1 MKQLVIS
8 FLLIIS
14 SLHIN
19 TAHAVAGV
27 GDITFDPTTYGAV
40 YDSYEV
46 AKKAYQNAQS
56 MLKKVSDTN
65 KTINDAYKSYDKI
78 KNFDFKRSVNALKFN
93 RTKNANGVDKI
104 DALRS
109 DLSRS
114 WSTTHSDGN
123 FLKYNTQRINDL
135 EELITIQDV
144 SAKNANDANK
154 DIGQKESARI
164 TAQSAASIAAL
175 QAAREQRD
183 QQEAIRRDMRAD
195 YDRKILY
202 DTKNI
207 YRAIGE
213 SAQ

>member
-14 SLHIN
+14 SLHVN
-19 TAHAVAGV
+19 AAHAVAGV